1 MKTTVEVT
9 GFLESVLS
17 RAVEVGLARSKTDAL
32 RIGIM
37 ELNHEYKLVEDASE
51 ADLVIKKI
59 QKVEAENKARGLK
72 PLTQEDVFKKYPH
85 LRKLKA

>member
-1 MKTTVEVT
+1 MKTTIEIT

-51 ADLVIKKI
+51 VDVVGMKIRKEQAEMKANGQKYLPKDL
-59 QKVEAENKARGLK
+59 ALA
-72 PLTQEDVFKKYPH
+72 KY
-85 LRKLKA
+85 R